1 VSGPARKDEWATHN
15 EQLTTRKWGILLPL
29 QRGAPESSRVR
40 GGRDTSRMH
49 MKVIDITNDKEIM
62 YRLEEN
68 EQAVFVMENRGG
80 EVVFE
85 LAGEEA
91 EAHIFAFYTGKENE
105 RFSPRII
112 QKHLA
117 PNTVSS
123 ATVRAR
129 LDGSSSFDFR
139 GLVEIAKGA
148 DGSNAKQDCRAL
160 LLSADASAYAS
171 AKPELEIDT
180 DDVTCSHAASIA
192 PPDAGQ
198 LAYLATRGISPG
210 QAITL
215 IADGFFKDVKERIH
229 KLTTENMK
237 PFN

>member
-1 VSGPARKDEWATHN
+1 VRKT
-15 EQLTTRKWGILLPL
+15 LII
-29 QRGAPESSRVR
+29 
-40 GGRDTSRMH
+40 H

-62 YRLEEN
+62 YRLEEH
-68 EQAVFVMENRGG
+68 EQVVFVMENRGG

-85 LAGEEA
+85 LAGEES

-129 LDGSSSFDFR
+129 LDGASAFEFR

-148 DGSNAKQDCRAL
+148 DGSDAKQDCRAL
-160 LLSADASAYAS
+160 LLSVDASAS

-180 DDVTCSHAASIA
+180 DDVTCSHAAAISA
-192 PPDAGQ
+192 PDTDQ
-198 LAYLATRGISPG
+198 IHYLATRGISPD